1 MQYSD
6 DFKDALQYLNKNYPD
21 TRLNNNKS
29 VIANDSFEIE
39 DSFRFLSM
47 KQSHYKNVVYR
58 KSLFENVALTGSTF
72 ENVKFLD
79 SKLIGNS
86 FANCNFY
93 DTEIN
98 GSRAALSA
106 NNFSQSNFENCIF
119 KKVKFFRSGILNAL
133 YHRCDFNK
141 ILFRGSTLEGTK
153 FISCKFSDC
162 DFGNVNIDYTMFSKN
177 DYDNVIFPFY
187 QIAYI
192 IGAADFIRDPSQIIY
207 AKAGEKSVPVQ
218 EYFEQAD
225 RLKQYYLDKSE
236 YFPTCNLC
244 IAQQRF
250 EEAKEYL
257 LTGTEKALINKNFR
271 MISNFC
277 RLAKYHGIA
286 DENLKSKILKSME
299 DFIKGDNIPDSQL
312 NYYLIYIGNI
322 KTLLN
327 EGGSDTVTL
336 HYTIKTDICKKDK
349 EGIRMVN
356 NMVNKLTD
364 ELSKLENI
372 EGYDITVSN
381 HSPHEI
387 AIDIICLALML
398 PSAIEAVMQ
407 LIAKTKEYINQNK
420 SNSSKGAFVEID
432 TDSHKKYIDAR
443 IENMK
448 SDLLLFTEKYK
459 KAELKTYIVE
469 VTQSLK
475 TDLEDLYSKDI
486 MICKFKRKKS

>member
-93 DTEIN
+93 DTEII

-119 KKVKFFRSGILNAL
+119 VKVKFFRSGILNAL

-177 DYDNVIFPFY
+177 DYDNVVFPFY

-192 IGAADFIRDPSQIIY
+192 IGAADFIRDPSQKIY

-218 EYFEQAD
+218 DYFEQAD

-257 LTGTEKALINKNFR
+257 LIGIEKALINKNFR

-356 NMVNKLTD
+356 NMVNKLTG

-398 PSAIEAVMQ
+398 PPAVEAVWS
-407 LIAKTKEYINQNK
+407 LIAKVKERIK
-420 SNSSKGAFVEID
+420 TRTPSAGDLVEID
-432 TDSHKKYIDAR
+432 TDTQKKYVDAR
-443 IENMK
+443 IERMK
-448 SDLLLFTEKYK
+448 NDLLQLIK
-459 KAELKTYIVE
+459 KSKKVELEDHIIE
-469 VTQSLK
+469 VTQNLK
-475 TDLEDLYSKDI
+475 TDLEELYSKNI
-486 MICKFKRKKS
+486 MIYKCRKKES

>member
-93 DTEIN
+93 DTEII

-133 YHRCDFNK
+133 YHICDFTQIQFK
-141 ILFRGSTLEGTK
+141 GSTLEGTK
-153 FISCKFSDC
+153 FISCKFKDC

-177 DYDNVIFPFY
+177 DYDNVVFPFY

-257 LTGTEKALINKNFR
+257 LIGIEKALINKNFR
-271 MISNFC
+271 MIGNFC
-277 RLAKYHGIA
+277 RLAKYHGIV
-286 DENLKSKILKSME
+286 DEKIKRKILKSME
-299 DFIKGDNIPDSQL
+299 DFIKGDNIPDAQL

-322 KTLLN
+322 KDLLN

-381 HSPHEI
+381 HSPYEI
-387 AIDIICLALML
+387 AIDIISLALML
-398 PSAIEAVMQ
+398 PPAVEAVWR
-407 LIAKTKEYINQNK
+407 LIAKVKERIKIRTPSAGNL
-420 SNSSKGAFVEID
+420 VEID
-432 TDSHKKYIDAR
+432 TDTQKKYVDER
-443 IENMK
+443 IERMK
-448 SDLLLFTEKYK
+448 NDLLQLIK
-459 KAELKTYIVE
+459 KSKKVELEDHIIE
-469 VTQSLK
+469 VTQNLK
-475 TDLEDLYSKDI
+475 TDLEELYSKNI
-486 MICKFKRKKS
+486 MIYKCRKKEC

>member
-1 MQYSD
+1 MHYSD
-6 DFKDALQYLNKNYPD
+6 DFKDALQYLNKYYPD
-21 TRLNNNKS
+21 TRVNNNKC

-93 DTEIN
+93 DTEII

-119 KKVKFFRSGILNAL
+119 QKIKFFRSGILNAL
-133 YHRCDFNK
+133 YHICDFTQIQFK
-141 ILFRGSTLEGTK
+141 GSTLEGTK
-153 FISCKFSDC
+153 FISCKFKNC

-257 LTGTEKALINKNFR
+257 LIGIEKALINKNFR
-271 MISNFC
+271 MIGNFC
-277 RLAKYHGIA
+277 RLAKYHGIV
-286 DENLKSKILKSME
+286 DEKIKRKILKPME

-322 KTLLN
+322 KDLLN

-381 HSPHEI
+381 HSPYEI
-387 AIDIICLALML
+387 AINIISLALML
-398 PSAIEAVMQ
+398 PPAVEAVWR
-407 LIAKTKEYINQNK
+407 LIAKVKERIK
-420 SNSSKGAFVEID
+420 IRTPSAGDLVEID
-432 TDSHKKYIDAR
+432 TDTQKKYVDER
-443 IENMK
+443 IERMK
-448 SDLLLFTEKYK
+448 NDLLQLIK
-459 KAELKTYIVE
+459 KSKKVELEDHIIE
-469 VTQSLK
+469 VTQNLK
-475 TDLEDLYSKDI
+475 TDLEELYSKNI
-486 MICKFKRKKS
+486 MIYKCRKKEC

>member
-93 DTEIN
+93 DTEII

-119 KKVKFFRSGILNAL
+119 VKVKFFRSGILNAL

-177 DYDNVIFPFY
+177 DYDNVVFPFY

-192 IGAADFIRDPSQIIY
+192 IGAADFIRDPSQKIY

-218 EYFEQAD
+218 DYFEQAD

-257 LTGTEKALINKNFR
+257 LIGIEKALINKNFR

-398 PSAIEAVMQ
+398 PPAVEAVWS
-407 LIAKTKEYINQNK
+407 LIAKVKERIK
-420 SNSSKGAFVEID
+420 TRTPSAGDLVEID
-432 TDSHKKYIDAR
+432 TDTQKKYVDAR
-443 IENMK
+443 IERMK
-448 SDLLLFTEKYK
+448 NDLLQLIK
-459 KAELKTYIVE
+459 KSKKVELEDHIIE
-469 VTQSLK
+469 VTQNLK
-475 TDLEDLYSKDI
+475 TDLEELYSKNI
-486 MICKFKRKKS
+486 MIYKCRKKES